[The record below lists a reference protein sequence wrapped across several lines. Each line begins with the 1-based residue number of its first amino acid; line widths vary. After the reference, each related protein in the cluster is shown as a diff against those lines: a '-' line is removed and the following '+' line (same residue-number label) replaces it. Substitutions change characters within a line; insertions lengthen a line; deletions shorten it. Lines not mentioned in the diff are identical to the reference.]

1 MESQLTF
8 WQAFYL
14 AVIQGATEFI
24 PVSSSGHLVL
34 MRKIFGWSDKGGL
47 VFDTI
52 LHAGSLSALLI
63 YFWREWKNIIKSY
76 FVRTNPEFSWY
87 RRLPW
92 LLVVATMPVVIAG
105 PIFKPILESENI
117 VRTSTS
123 AGLCMIMTALW
134 LWLSELRFSSN
145 PNITRM
151 TRNIR
156 PSGCDACSGLALSK
170 VQQHSVEQ
178 AKSKPIG
185 FLHALFIGCM
195 QIVAL
200 LPGASRSGWT
210 AGAGILC
217 GHTRES
223 AVRFA
228 FFMAIPAITGAI
240 IFQIKDII
248 VMSRV
253 ELEPTLIITGFIVS
267 FLVSLGAIHLCLIY
281 FRAHSLKIFSVYL
294 VVVGL
299 LAVLL

>member
-34 MRKIFGWSDKGGL
+34 MRKIFSWSDKGGL

-92 LLVVATMPVVIAG
+92 LLVVATIPVVIAG
-105 PIFKPILESENI
+105 PIFKPILESEDT
-117 VRTSTS
+117 VRTCT
-123 AGLCMIMTALW
+123 ATGLCMIITALW
-134 LWLSELRFSSN
+134 FWLSELRFS
-145 PNITRM
+145 P
-151 TRNIR
+151 
-156 PSGCDACSGLALSK
+156 
-170 VQQHSVEQ
+170 
-178 AKSKPIG
+178 KSKPIG

-195 QIVAL
+195 QVIAL

-240 IFQIKDII
+240 IFQVKDII
-248 VMSRV
+248 AMSRV
-253 ELEPTLIITGFIVS
+253 ELEPTLISTGFIVS

-294 VVVGL
+294 AVVGL